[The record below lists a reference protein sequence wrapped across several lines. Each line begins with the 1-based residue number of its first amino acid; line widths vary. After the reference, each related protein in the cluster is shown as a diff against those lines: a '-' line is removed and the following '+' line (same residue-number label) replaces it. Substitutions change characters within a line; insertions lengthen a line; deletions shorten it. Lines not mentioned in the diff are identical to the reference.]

1 MGLEDK
7 RVRDTGWAAGDKRLM
22 QGRLVGFLLV
32 IAWTLNR
39 GATKAAQ
46 WTMRRVVAVA
56 DADHFLLTPPIPM
69 ITLKVDFEISKQF

>member
-22 QGRLVGFLLV
+22 QGRLVGFLV
-32 IAWTLNR
+32 AIAWTLNR

-46 WTMRRVVAVA
+46 WTMRRVVCVA
-56 DADHFLLTPPIPM
+56 DADHFLLTA
-69 ITLKVDFEISKQF
+69 SWHQ